1 MSEYTIQSGDT
12 LSKIASQ
19 NNTTVQG
26 LASLNKISDVNK
38 ISAGQKIQLT
48 PSAAVGLN
56 VNSTTTQPNNS
67 MKVVQPQPNVKNAV
81 LQSDLIS
88 QGQQATQ
95 KALQDELAQAQ
106 RQGTP
111 TDNIIRNILAS
122 GTTTPPATPTTPTTA
137 SNSNGLSLTQD
148 SLNTQKQGILDMMSG
163 TQGEVAL
170 TNAEFANTVDPA
182 RQELNTINAEMNTE
196 SLAGRRRIEAVMNI
210 VGITKEQAQDKIN
223 EISRT
228 NTSKLADIAVIQ
240 MAVQG
245 KYDSAKEIADRSVQA
260 KLEVQKNKRDAM
272 LFMYTENKELFTK
285 TEQRQFET
293 SQRDRERKLNAE
305 EKTLQRVSDL
315 SIEALKNGAS
325 TSLVTKMQ
333 NAKTEAEAIAFGGQF
348 IGLLDRQDKMLD
360 RKLKNA
366 QLGKIYSDIAES
378 KTQAGGN
385 VGGQFNQNLK
395 AYANNYNQTGV
406 LPSPTDL
413 KKMGISIA
421 DVTMAAKQIPKQVG
435 QIIDRNTGVTS
446 QTISASQQD
455 GIGALYALRAN
466 TAKMIE
472 LDKRRVTG
480 VIGGFTQKILGGNIE
495 TRYEALRNENV
506 DLLARARS
514 GAALTVDEATRYE
527 NLLPGR
533 FSNSLFLGAS
543 SQTKLKS
550 FDDNI
555 TNVLESK
562 LNASGLAMSGY
573 SQAVVEGYGSQVIGT
588 ILDIGGQQFRVLPD
602 GTLTDII
609 Q

>member
-1 MSEYTIQSGDT
+1 MSEYTIQQGENLT
-12 LSKIASQ
+12 KIASR
-19 NNTTVQG
+19 NNTTVQA

-38 ISAGQKIQLT
+38 ISAGQRIQLT
-48 PSAAVGLN
+48 PSATVGLN
-56 VNSTTTQPNNS
+56 VNSKTTQPNNP
-67 MKVVQPQPNVKNAV
+67 MQVVQPQPNVKNAV

-106 RQGTP
+106 KQGTP

-122 GTTTPPATPTTPTTA
+122 GTTTPPVTPTMPTTA
-137 SNSNGLSLTQD
+137 SNSNGLSVNGVTQD

-196 SLAGRRRIEAVMNI
+196 SLAGRRRIESVMNI
-210 VGITKEQAQDKIN
+210 PGITKEQAQDKIN

-228 NTSKLADIAVIQ
+228 NTSKLADLAVIQ

-245 KYDSAKEIADRSVQA
+245 KFDSAKEIADRSVQA

-348 IGLLDRQDKMLD
+348 IGLLDRQDKILD

-366 QLGKIYSDIAES
+366 QIGKIYADMRSETSNGIITEKVQTLANQGSTTSNREIIASILTGKTVSTGTKGRLAPATAVMNAIDEFTEQRQSGVFIGMGFGGRIKES
-378 KTQAGGN
+378 IKGIFNVKNKQAIENRQNIDGI
-385 VGGQFNQNLK
+385 NLK
-395 AYANNYNQTGV
+395 VQQWASGANLSEQQTEQVNKLTPKAGDSDKTARIKFSGLYNYMLNQVESELLTDGV
-406 LPSPTDL
+406 N
-413 KKMGISIA
+413 I
-421 DVTMAAKQIPKQVG
+421 
-435 QIIDRNTGVTS
+435 NF
-446 QTISASQQD
+446 ASVN
-455 GIGALYALRAN
+455 L
-466 TAKMIE
+466 
-472 LDKRRVTG
+472 
-480 VIGGFTQKILGGNIE
+480 F
-495 TRYEALRNENV
+495 ENR
-506 DLLARARS
+506 DLL
-514 GAALTVDEATRYE
+514 
-527 NLLPGR
+527 
-533 FSNSLFLGAS
+533 
-543 SQTKLKS
+543 Q
-550 FDDNI
+550 
-555 TNVLESK
+555 
-562 LNASGLAMSGY
+562 NASPEQLAELKA
-573 SQAVVEGYGSQVIGT
+573 QE
-588 ILDIGGQQFRVLPD
+588 L
-602 GTLTDII
+602 I